1 MSDIRTSVPPSVATE
16 EQKTMYQM
24 FYDDIT
30 NEGVVLQYRDRHL
43 LAEVAANQIE
53 MNHLREDLRINGE
66 HVETSGD
73 RGHPIMKKN
82 PSREALEKLRPAQLR
97 IMKAFG
103 MAPDYRAKA
112 TASPSVGNKTDDGF
126 GAV

>member
-1 MSDIRTSVPPSVATE
+1 MSDIRNSFPPSVATE

-53 MNHLREDLRINGE
+53 MNNLREDLRINGE

-97 IMKAFG
+97 IMRAFC
-103 MAPDYRAKA
+103 MAPDYRGKA
-112 TASPSVGNKTDDGF
+112 SATPQAGNKTDDGF
-126 GAV
+126 GDV

>member
-1 MSDIRTSVPPSVATE
+1 MGDIRNDFPPSIATE
-16 EQKTMYQM
+16 AQKAMYQM

-43 LAEVAANQIE
+43 LAEAAANQVE

-97 IMKAFG
+97 IMRAFSMSPADRGKAS
-103 MAPDYRAKA
+103 A
-112 TASPSVGNKTDDGF
+112 TPQVGNKTDDGF
-126 GAV
+126 GEI